1 MVRRYRPRIM
11 ADPSLTPTVLL
22 SEAEVARIVAD
33 LAQRIAPVIDDDT
46 VAAVLLTGGLWFAA
60 DLTRALSRVGR
71 NVRFD
76 ALWLASYGD
85 EQTSRGRIDVYAP
98 FQRPIAGR
106 RVLILDDVFD
116 TGLSLAEAV
125 RIAKDRRR
133 VRSADL
139 RLREEALAQAPRARA
154 GLRRLGGA
162 EPLSGW
168 LWPGPRRDAEGPA
181 GHLRPGL
188 SSRRGDSGD
197 NPSGAEFP
205 PGSALTLRHPSVYV
219 AALRRRGP
227 LRGRIFFCVCAEAST
242 CTR

>member
-1 MVRRYRPRIM
+1 M
-11 ADPSLTPTVLL
+11 ADPSPTPTVLL

-125 RIAKDRRR
+125 RIAKDAGSSEVLTCVFARKPWPK
-133 VRSADL
+133 
-139 RLREEALAQAPRARA
+139 PRAPEPDFVGWEAPNRFLVGYGLDHA
-154 GLRRLGGA
+154 G
-162 EPLSGW
+162 
-168 LWPGPRRDAEGPA
+168 
-181 GHLRPGL
+181 
-188 SSRRGDSGD
+188 
-197 NPSGAEFP
+197 
-205 PGSALTLRHPSVYV
+205 TLRGLPDIC
-219 AALRRRGP
+219 ALD
-227 LRGRIFFCVCAEAST
+227 
-242 CTR
+242 